1 MERHHFQQELGALK
15 ERLLAMGG
23 LAEDRVRTAMQ
34 GLVERDSQLIDEVL
48 NGDMPLNEL
57 HIDIDDLCLKLLAL
71 HSPMAADLRAVMAAI
86 KINSDLERVGDM
98 AVNIGEAARRYASH
112 PPVKKLIDIPRMAT
126 TAQSM
131 LRDALDS
138 YVRGDMQLAQHV
150 LDEDDVLDA
159 LKTQVFRELL
169 TFMLQDPNTIEP
181 ALDLILISRHLERI
195 GDHAT
200 NVAED
205 VIFMVSG
212 RDVRHQAA
220 DHQHQPSK
228 DL

>member
-1 MERHHFQQELGALK
+1 MERHHFQQELERLK

-23 LAEDRVRTAMQ
+23 LAEERVRTAMH
-34 GLVERDSQLIDEVL
+34 GLVERDGELIDEVL
-48 NGDMPLNEL
+48 NGDTPVNEL
-57 HIDIDDLCLKLLAL
+57 HIEIDDLCLKLLAL

-98 AVNIGEAARRYASH
+98 AVNIAEAARRYASH
-112 PPVKKLIDIPRMAT
+112 PPVKKLIDIPRMGS
-126 TAQSM
+126 TAQAM

-138 YVRGDMQLAQHV
+138 YVRGDIQLAQHV
-150 LDEDDVLDA
+150 LDQDDELDS

-169 TFMLQDPNTIEP
+169 TYMLQDPGTIEP

-200 NVAED
+200 NIAED
-205 VIFMVSG
+205 VIFMVLAK
-212 RDVRHQAA
+212 DVRH
-220 DHQHQPSK
+220 HINEP